1 MSSQRFR
8 TQSSS
13 MSETADL
20 RFFTKTNGPRIIHI
34 AAWEIILVLILALP
48 AARAAMLG
56 PYQVDSDTV
65 HLFHLDQA
73 SGSSTSI
80 NAVPGARPA
89 IAFDGATLLNH
100 SSNPQPAAT
109 NVLGQA
115 TGPPSFGN
123 AASIATASAAI
134 GLDANLSGGFQAG
147 TATIC
152 PDSIA
157 HSTLTGSGGAFTLEA
172 LVQPI
177 SITGTNRQILSTD
190 STLAG
195 RGFHF
200 RIGMSGRLE
209 FNFIAT
215 AAPAVSAAIPI
226 AGPHAFVP
234 GNWYHAAYTY
244 DGTVSRFYWTLA
256 SSGATSANFIG
267 QSSDETTT
275 GTVTGPLVIGNEA
288 RLIGNSSE
296 GLVGLIDE
304 VRISRRARLP
314 TEFLFGS
321 FDLATDLDADQ
332 LPDAWELLFANS
344 LSILS
349 GLNGADHDLDGASD
363 LAEFNSE
370 SNPANPAST
379 PSDTDADGL
388 ADDWERSYFG
398 GLAYHGTSDPDADGE
413 NNNTER
419 SNASAPN
426 NSASHSSDTDADG
439 LPDVW
444 ENIHFNHLTS
454 NAGDDPDGDRFS
466 NFQEHLASTLPGDLL
481 SRPTGTA
488 VKLVP
493 IDDGDHATSEFGFAG
508 ASAIN
513 TVSFVRSSLK
523 TIGNQQF
530 VTWYGRHQLA
540 ASAPFNN
547 TIWIGRRTLGSSTWE
562 VFRHATFTANDI
574 NDGHDVISYGI
585 DGDGFMHLS
594 WGMHGDGFHYSRSTT
609 PVTGTGP
616 IVLGPDTTM
625 TGQEDIVT
633 YPQFLKLPGGDLL
646 FLFRRFWSGNGA
658 QFLIRYSIADK
669 TWRNVHQS
677 AGGAQQPFMSGMWAP
692 ANDYNAYVNMPQ
704 LGGIDGDDLI
714 LTFNWRYLPV
724 NAPGAPGSPGG
735 FSGYQTN
742 NRLNFARSPDA
753 GVTWQ
758 RSDHTPYSLPITR
771 NGEAGP
777 ASTAEVI
784 NQIPEGSSLINQAG
798 MCLDGNG
805 NPVTATWWAPETASG
820 NFRRQ
825 YMIVFRHDNGTWQ
838 TRPVSNRTLDPTT
851 TRYSE
856 SAVRNLGRPIVVN
869 DDQDRIIIA
878 YRDNANTNGI
888 TIVHSLPKAQDP
900 DRSVWIEFDLTTEN
914 LGNFEPI
921 IDNELWDSDRQLH
934 FLHQPSGGEGY
945 SPPANNAARI
955 SVLEWD
961 ADSYFSQNP
970 QPRLSFTGAGTQVVI
985 AHPSQPS
992 WSYRLWSSDNLEDWQ
1007 PVETRVGT
1015 GGDLVFV
1022 HSIPPGETKRFWRV
1036 ESAEGGF

>member
-1 MSSQRFR
+1 MCEIANTPLVRKS
-8 TQSSS
+8 
-13 MSETADL
+13 
-20 RFFTKTNGPRIIHI
+20 NGLRIIFTTARQLLI
-34 AAWEIILVLILALP
+34 GLPLAMPFAAAAL
-48 AARAAMLG
+48 LG
-56 PYQVDSDTV
+56 PYQVDPDTV
-65 HLFHLDQA
+65 HLFHFDEG
-73 SGSSTSI
+73 SGSLTA

-89 IAFDGATLLNH
+89 VAFDGTTLLNH
-100 SSNPQPAAT
+100 ASNPQPIAT

-115 TGPPSFGN
+115 SGPPGFGN
-123 AASIATASAAI
+123 AASITATNLGI

-147 TATIC
+147 TATTS
-152 PDSIA
+152 PDSVV
-157 HSTLTGSGGAFTLEA
+157 HSSLTGTNGAFTVEA
-172 LVQPI
+172 LIQPL
-177 SITGTNRQILSTD
+177 SITGTNRQIISTD
-190 STLAG
+190 GSLAA
-195 RGFHF
+195 RGFQF
-200 RIGMSGRLE
+200 RIGMTGRLE

-215 AAPAVSAAIPI
+215 AAPAVSAAIPTS
-226 AGPHAFVP
+226 GPNAFIP
-234 GNWYHAAYTY
+234 GNWYHAAYTF

-256 SSGATSANFIG
+256 TSGANFANLIG
-267 QSSDETTT
+267 ESSDETTT
-275 GTVTGPLVIGNEA
+275 GSVTGPLVIGNEA

-296 GLVGLIDE
+296 SLLGLIDE
-304 VRISRRARLP
+304 VRISRKARLP
-314 TEFLFGS
+314 AEFLFGPL
-321 FDLATDLDADQ
+321 DLTTDLDTDN
-332 LPDAWELLFANS
+332 LPDAWERLFANS
-344 LSILS
+344 LTILS
-349 GLNGADHDLDGASD
+349 GLNGADYDLDGASD
-363 LAEFNSE
+363 LAEFE
-370 SNPANPAST
+370 SNSNPVNPVST

-388 ADDWERSYFG
+388 TDAWETSYFG
-398 GLAYHGTSDPDADGE
+398 GLSHHGTSDPDGDGE
-413 NNNTER
+413 NNTTEQT
-419 SNASAPN
+419 NGSAPN
-426 NSASHSSDTDADG
+426 NRASLSTDTDADG
-439 LPDVW
+439 LPDAW
-444 ENIHFNHLTS
+444 ETTHFSHLTF
-454 NAGDDPDGDRFS
+454 NAGTDPDGDGFS
-466 NFQEHLASTLPGDLL
+466 NFQEHLASTLPGNP
-481 SRPTGTA
+481 SFRPSGVA
-488 VKLVP
+488 AKLVP

-508 ASAIN
+508 SSAIN

-530 VTWYGRHQLA
+530 VTWYGRHQFA

-547 TIWIGRRTLGSSTWE
+547 TLWIGRRTLGSSNWE
-562 VFRHATFTANDI
+562 VFRHPTFTANDI

-609 PVTGTGP
+609 PVTGNGP

-669 TWRNVHQS
+669 IWRNVHQT
-677 AGGAQQPFMSGMWAP
+677 AGGVQQPFMSGMWAP
-692 ANDYNAYVNMPQ
+692 ANDYNPYVNMPQ
-704 LGGIDGDDLI
+704 LGGPDGDDLI

-758 RSDHTPYSLPITR
+758 RFDSTPHALPITR
-771 NGEAGP
+771 NGEAGQS
-777 ASTAEVI
+777 STAQII
-784 NQIPEGSSLINQAG
+784 NQLPEGSSLINQAG

-825 YMIVFRHDNGTWQ
+825 YMVVFRHDNGTWQ

-856 SAVRNLGRPIVVN
+856 SAVRNLGRPIVVT
-869 DDQDRIIIA
+869 DDQDRIIVA

-900 DRSVWIEFDLTTEN
+900 DRTVWIEFDLTTEN
-914 LGNFEPI
+914 IGNFEPI

-934 FLHQPSGGEGY
+934 FLYQPSGGEGY
-945 SPPANNAARI
+945 TPPANNAARI

-961 ADSYFSQNP
+961 AASYFSHSP
-970 QPRLSFTGAGTQVVI
+970 QPRVSLNSTGSQVTI
-985 AHPSQPS
+985 THPSQPS
-992 WSYRLWSSDNLEDWQ
+992 WSYRLWSSDNLENWQ
-1007 PVETRVGT
+1007 LVETRVGT
-1015 GGDLVFV
+1015 GGDLVFT
-1022 HSIPPGETKRFWRV
+1022 HPIPPGETQRFWRV
-1036 ESAEGGF
+1036 QSAEGGF